1 VTHTRSGAPLGWLVL
16 AARVIVA
23 ALFIFAGY
31 IKISDPQQFAF
42 SVNAFKLLPEHLVI
56 LSTFAMPWME
66 LIAGVMLLA
75 GVWTRAAA
83 AVISAM
89 LVAFIFGI
97 TSVIYREMDVSC
109 GCFGKFEIPCK
120 GSLGVCHLVRNG
132 VMLAMAGLVVLKGPG
147 PLTFDRAKAP
157 F

>member
-1 VTHTRSGAPLGWLVL
+1 MTTNRAGTPLGWLVL
-16 AARVIVA
+16 GARIIVA
-23 ALFIFAGY
+23 GLFIFAGY
-31 IKISDPQQFAF
+31 IKLSDPQQFAF

-56 LSTFAMPWME
+56 LNTFVLPWME
-66 LIAGVMLLA
+66 MIAGVLLLA

-83 AVISAM
+83 AVIGAM

-97 TSVIYREMDVSC
+97 ISVIYREMDVSC
-109 GCFGKFEIPCK
+109 GCFGKYEIPCK
-120 GSLGVCHLVRNG
+120 GSLGVCHLIRNS
-132 VMLAMAGLVVLKGPG
+132 VLLAMAGLVVVKGPG